1 LYNVKPAEE
10 RDVDSFVDLAVK
22 FTPYLLTGAIITLQ
36 LTFLS
41 LAVSIPLGLIVA
53 FMGLA
58 RSRIIHGIAR
68 FYVEIIRGTPALLQL
83 FIVYFGLTSWGIRLN
98 PIPAATLTLGVIGG
112 AYVSEIFRAGIESV
126 DRGQIEAAR
135 AIGMRN
141 PQIMRRIV
149 LPQAM
154 QLVLP
159 PLTNFLIALIKDT
172 SLALTISVPEL
183 MYRAYDVASQTFRSM
198 EIYSVA
204 GVIYLAFCVPLSL
217 LVRRLERRGAAR

>member
-1 LYNVKPAEE
+1 M
-10 RDVDSFVDLAVK
+10 DSFVDLAVK

-41 LAVSIPLGLIVA
+41 LTVSIPLGLIVA

-112 AYVSEIFRAGIESV
+112 AYVSEIFRAGIELWT
-126 DRGQIEAAR
+126 AAR
-135 AIGMRN
+135 SKRQERSACEIPRSCGGSCC
-141 PQIMRRIV
+141 RRRC
-149 LPQAM
+149 
-154 QLVLP
+154 
-159 PLTNFLIALIKDT
+159 
-172 SLALTISVPEL
+172 SW
-183 MYRAYDVASQTFRSM
+183 
-198 EIYSVA
+198 
-204 GVIYLAFCVPLSL
+204 CC
-217 LVRRLERRGAAR
+217 RR